1 MILGILASKV
11 HHQKVCLL
19 VLIHLH
25 LHALIQVVHYFLL
38 SKLID
43 FILVLLVAY
52 VGWHPRLLL
61 KGMNSLFQVFISP
74 IFRTLLPILV
84 LVLIFVSPPLSSL
97 PPFRFRLVCALLS
110 LGFVSSRRVVHPL
123 RAFASILL
131 IFLLRTR
138 APSGSRLLVVLS
150 LACHHSLLDVE
161 GTLDID
167 ILFFF

>member
-1 MILGILASKV
+1 MIISILASKV

-43 FILVLLVAY
+43 FILILLITD

-61 KGMNSLFQVFISP
+61 KGMNSFVQVFIST
-74 IFRTLLPILV
+74 IFCTLLPILV
-84 LVLIFVSPPLSSL
+84 LVLIFISPPLSSL

-110 LGFVSSRRVVHPL
+110 LGFGPSWRVVYSL

-138 APSGSRLLVVLS
+138 APSGCRLLVVLP
-150 LACHHSLLDVE
+150 LASHHSLLDVE